1 MGRLKRWP
9 LFKQDDVRT
18 LDPEADAY
26 LVADARRHA
35 RIAERAKAPVHLG
48 LLDLG

>member
-9 LFKQDDVRT
+9 LFKQDDFRT
-18 LDPEADAY
+18 LDPEGEAY

-35 RIAERAKAPVHLG
+35 RIAERAEAPVHVG